1 MRPFEG
7 IRVLDLTHVFAG
19 PFCTYQLGVLGAEV
33 IKIEAPGQPD
43 MTRSEGAEQ
52 AANEAGLGLYFQA
65 QAAGKKSLL
74 LDLKDPDGR
83 AIFDD
88 LVRSADVV
96 VQNYT
101 RPAAQR
107 LGLEFDRLKALNPR
121 LIFCAISGFGH
132 TGPKADHPAYDIV
145 IQAFSGIMASN
156 GTPETAPVRVGPAM
170 VDYGTGAQ
178 AALAITAALY
188 ARQSTGE
195 GRFIDVAMS
204 DCALM
209 LMNSHSFTALQTGAA
224 PRPHGNQDPGLAGY
238 SCYDTADGQIMLGA
252 YTNRQTA
259 ALMRALGNEV
269 AAAEI
274 EALPRIELAARRDAD
289 AAFLS
294 EMLSTRD
301 AQHWEDLLNAHHV
314 PAARV
319 RQVGEALEEA
329 QYASRKVIQQV
340 GGQRFAVAGFM
351 YDQGGPAVA
360 APPPASGADTEEL
373 LSGLNL
379 SPEQLNALRAKGVVG

>member
-33 IKIEAPGQPD
+33 IKIEAPGHPD
-43 MTRSEGAEQ
+43 LTRGEGGD
-52 AANEAGLGLYFQA
+52 AASNEAGLGLYFQA

-74 LDLKDPDGR
+74 LDLKDPEGR

-107 LGLEFDRLKALNPR
+107 LGLEYDRLNALNPK
-121 LIFCAISGFGH
+121 LIFCVISGFGH
-132 TGPKADHPAYDIV
+132 TGAKADHPAYDIV

-156 GTPETAPVRVGPAM
+156 GTPDTAPVRVGPAM

-178 AALAITAALY
+178 AALAISAALH
-188 ARQSTGE
+188 ARQVTGE

-209 LMNSHSFTALQTGAA
+209 LMNSHTFTTLHTGTA

-238 SCYDTADGQIMLGA
+238 SCYETADGKVMLGA
-252 YTNRQTA
+252 YTNRQNA

-274 EALPRIELAARRDAD
+274 ETLPRSGIAARRDAD
-289 AAFLS
+289 AAFLT
-294 EMLSTRD
+294 EILATRD

-319 RQVGEALEEA
+319 RSVEEALGEE
-329 QYASRKVIQQV
+329 QYAARSVVQQV
-340 GGQRFAVAGFM
+340 DGHRFAVAGFR
-351 YDQGGPAVA
+351 YDKDGPEVVA
-360 APPPASGADTEEL
+360 LPPASGADGEAILSEL
-373 LSGLNL
+373 QL
-379 SPEQLNALRAKGVVG
+379 SPERQAELRAKGVVG

>member
-33 IKIEAPGQPD
+33 IKIEAPGHPD
-43 MTRSEGAEQ
+43 MTRSEGGDS
-52 AANEAGLGLYFQA
+52 AANKAGLGLYFQA
-65 QAAGKKSLL
+65 QAAGKKSLM

-83 AIFDD
+83 AVFDD

-107 LGLEFDRLKALNPR
+107 LGLEYDRLKALNPG
-121 LIFCAISGFGH
+121 LIFCVISGFGH

-145 IQAFSGIMASN
+145 IQAFSGIMSSN

-178 AALAITAALY
+178 AALAISAALH
-188 ARQSTGE
+188 ARQMTGE

-209 LMNSHSFTALQTGAA
+209 LMNSHTFTTLQTGIA

-238 SCYDTADGQIMLGA
+238 SCYDTADGKIMLGA
-252 YTNRQTA
+252 YTNRQNA

-274 EALPRIELAARRDAD
+274 ETLPRSEIAARRDAD

-294 EMLSTRD
+294 EVLSTRD

-319 RQVGEALEEA
+319 RTVEEALEEE
-329 QYASRKVIQQV
+329 QYASRSVVQRV
-340 GGQRFAVAGFM
+340 DGQRFAVAGFR
-351 YDQGGPAVA
+351 YDQDGPELAGL
-360 APPPASGADTEEL
+360 PPAPSADSDQILSEL
-373 LSGLNL
+373 QL
-379 SPEQLNALRAKGVVG
+379 SPERLGELRAKGVIG

>member
-33 IKIEAPGQPD
+33 IKIEAPSQPD
-43 MTRSEGAEQ
+43 MTRGEGGDA
-52 AANEAGLGLYFQA
+52 AANDAGMGLYFQA

-101 RPAAQR
+101 RPAAHR
-107 LGLEFDRLKALNPR
+107 LGLDYDRLKALNPR
-121 LIFCAISGFGH
+121 LIFCVISGFGH

-156 GTPETAPVRVGPAM
+156 GTPDTAPVRVGPAM

-178 AALAITAALY
+178 AALAISAALH
-188 ARQSTGE
+188 ARQVTGE

-209 LMNSHSFTALQTGAA
+209 LMNSHSFTTLQTGNA

-238 SCYDTADGQIMLGA
+238 SCYDTAAGQIMLGA
-252 YTNRQTA
+252 YTNRQNA
-259 ALMRALGNEV
+259 MLMRALGNEK

-274 EALPRIELAARRDAD
+274 EALPRSEIAARRDQD
-289 AAFLS
+289 AAFLA
-294 EMLSTRD
+294 EVLRTQD

-319 RQVGEALEEA
+319 RSVEEALEEK
-329 QYASRKVIQQV
+329 QYASRRVVQEV
-340 GGQRFAVAGFM
+340 AGQRFAAAGFA
-351 YDQGGPAVA
+351 YDQDGPMVSS
-360 APPPASGADTEEL
+360 APPKPGEHTESVLSDLEVPA
-373 LSGLNL
+373 
-379 SPEQLNALRAKGVVG
+379 EQLAALRARGVIG